1 MATSE
6 LSMENEIVRYVH
18 MLNPRQMKTV
28 LQLVKTFV
36 QEKDDW
42 WDQLSEEQV
51 AAIKLAEQDLDAGKG
66 IPHADVLKKYAKWL

>member
-6 LSMENEIVRYVH
+6 VSLENEIARYVH

-28 LQLVKTFV
+28 LEVVKTFV

-51 AAIKLAEQDLDAGKG
+51 AAIKLAEQELDAGKG
-66 IPHADVLKKYAKWL
+66 IPHAEVLEKYAKWL